1 MSLRL
6 LSGLVPDDDGLYAK
20 RLGFWLRMARE
31 RAGKS
36 QAGAAEYLGFSG
48 KSKSTIS
55 DYENGV
61 TVPSLRVLRRL
72 AAWYGVPLA
81 VFTQPD
87 PTVEER
93 LDEIVRAAT
102 ELERADWER
111 EQEALP
117 EAEDGRDAAPG
128 TRSA

>member
-1 MSLRL
+1 M
-6 LSGLVPDDDGLYAK
+6 PDDDLYAK

-36 QAGAAEYLGFSG
+36 QAGAAEYLGFST

-72 AAWYGVPLA
+72 ASWYAVPLQ
-81 VFTQPD
+81 VFTNPE
-87 PTVEER
+87 PTFEER
-93 LDEIVRAAT
+93 LDAIVLEASA
-102 ELERADWER
+102 EERAGWAE
-111 EQEALP
+111 EQEALR
-117 EAEDGRDAAPG
+117 ASEDGHDVSRDRRPA
-128 TRSA
+128 